1 VSSEVFD
8 RSDALLGSRSATTEP
23 SGRNWGAIGV
33 GLAVAFAVIAIYVVA
48 IWAVVI
54 LVQAL
59 A

>member
-1 VSSEVFD
+1 MSSGVFD
-8 RSDALLGSRSATTEP
+8 RSDALPGGRSATTEP

-33 GLAVAFAVIAIYVVA
+33 GLAAAFAVIAIYVVA

>member
-8 RSDALLGSRSATTEP
+8 RSDALLEGRLATTEP

-33 GLAVAFAVIAIYVVA
+33 GLAAAFAVIAIYVAA
-48 IWAVVI
+48 IWAAVI

>member
-1 VSSEVFD
+1 
-8 RSDALLGSRSATTEP
+8 
-23 SGRNWGAIGV
+23 
-33 GLAVAFAVIAIYVVA
+33 LAAAFAVIAIYVVA